1 MEWLRSVISGFDNIY
16 NKPLENEFYNKN
28 YKTIAATTTTTLEQS
43 DDIAIEFLN
52 IKNDQEVLNNIE
64 LKIKIVSGVPLEQ
77 KMLFVN
83 NNYFGDLVNKG
94 DNIYS
99 ILLTSDVLQETNEI
113 KVHVQDTNLNIKEQA
128 LKVFGRTQ

>member
-1 MEWLRSVISGFDNIY
+1 LEWLRSVISGFDNIY

-28 YKTIAATTTTTLEQS
+28 YKTIVATTTTTLEQS
-43 DDIAIEFLN
+43 DDISIEFLN

-128 LKVFGRTQ
+128 LKVLGRTQ